1 MISPALE
8 YAELRRSYKF
18 REPKAKVG
26 RVCEK
31 DWETFRRH
39 KQQQAPSVGGQPIRL
54 GHFEEGAPS
63 LVRSE
68 GIPVKEKCDISSPRY
83 VRGNSAG
90 FFFFFFFSLSLRLS
104 GHVPSLQAIY
114 RDWPTAT
121 DSFVS
126 ICKPVTAYLSI
137 RPSMAL
143 CACSIQLRSF
153 KFAGHE
159 FMACFF

>member
-31 DWETFRRH
+31 NWETFRRH

-90 FFFFFFFSLSLRLS
+90 FFFFFFFFRCLCDFSVTCLPCKQYIETGQRLQI
-104 GHVPSLQAIY
+104 P
-114 RDWPTAT
+114 
-121 DSFVS
+121 
-126 ICKPVTAYLSI
+126 
-137 RPSMAL
+137 L
-143 CACSIQLRSF
+143 CQYANSSSPI
-153 KFAGHE
+153 
-159 FMACFF
+159 

>member
-31 DWETFRRH
+31 NWETFRRH

-83 VRGNSAG
+83 VRGSSAG
-90 FFFFFFFSLSLRLS
+90 FFFFFFFFVVFATFWSRAFPASNISRLAN
-104 GHVPSLQAIY
+104 GY
-114 RDWPTAT
+114 RFLCVNMQTCHCLFKHST
-121 DSFVS
+121 FNG
-126 ICKPVTAYLSI
+126 PVRMLNPAPVI
-137 RPSMAL
+137 
-143 CACSIQLRSF
+143 
-153 KFAGHE
+153 
-159 FMACFF
+159 